1 MLGISSLD
9 ISLLLRCDL
18 VFGVLTGLLATLSFN
33 WLPDD
38 RLDILGTLSVTE
50 MTLLLDP
57 VPGVSEEDEE
67 LDMVEIGLPEMVLP
81 RDLLLAND
89 CTNLS

>member
-1 MLGISSLD
+1 
-9 ISLLLRCDL
+9 
-18 VFGVLTGLLATLSFN
+18 
-33 WLPDD
+33 
-38 RLDILGTLSVTE
+38 

-81 RDLLLAND
+81 LDLLLAND